1 MVLCEDGP
9 EMDIRWQLP
18 YAPQRVTEPVLQGPS
33 PRTGNEGYHLIRYF
47 GKSLCISVYNMKW
60 LTTSRQLEVS

>member
-18 YAPQRVTEPVLQGPS
+18 YAPQRVTEPVLQGPQS
-33 PRTGNEGYHLIRYF
+33 QDGERGLSFDTVFR
-47 GKSLCISVYNMKW
+47 
-60 LTTSRQLEVS
+60 